1 MFMGDKM
8 ADILKVKC
16 PKCGHEFTVN
26 PSKGELISVE
36 AYKNDIE
43 QRIKKEKELS
53 ELKVESKYKDE
64 INELKSQIKFLNA
77 QKDSEIKLAKEQEKN
92 NQNKQISD
100 LNQKISQLQ
109 SDIKNKDFEI
119 QLKLKLKDEEIE
131 HYKNF
136 KTRST
141 KGIGEELEQYCK
153 NEFDGI
159 RSTAF
164 PEAEFYKDNQVVEN
178 TKGDFVFRE
187 KRNGVEFISIMF
199 EMKNESDLTK
209 SKQKNAD
216 FYDKLDKDRKKKNC
230 EYAVLVTTLEPESN
244 LFNKGIVDISYEYE
258 KMFVIRPEFFIA
270 IISLLRNAALKNLD
284 LKYQLAE
291 RINSDRDFS
300 NFEAKMKEFKDGF
313 NRNYNLAAENYK
325 SAIEKIDKSI
335 KELEKVK
342 EHLTKSNNQLRLA
355 NDKISDLS
363 VKKLTKDSP
372 ITAKAILDSRKK

>member
-1 MFMGDKM
+1 M

>member
-131 HYKNF
+131 H
-136 KTRST
+136 
-141 KGIGEELEQYCK
+141 
-153 NEFDGI
+153 
-159 RSTAF
+159 
-164 PEAEFYKDNQVVEN
+164 
-178 TKGDFVFRE
+178 
-187 KRNGVEFISIMF
+187 
-199 EMKNESDLTK
+199 
-209 SKQKNAD
+209 
-216 FYDKLDKDRKKKNC
+216 
-230 EYAVLVTTLEPESN
+230 
-244 LFNKGIVDISYEYE
+244 
-258 KMFVIRPEFFIA
+258 
-270 IISLLRNAALKNLD
+270 
-284 LKYQLAE
+284 
-291 RINSDRDFS
+291 
-300 NFEAKMKEFKDGF
+300 
-313 NRNYNLAAENYK
+313 
-325 SAIEKIDKSI
+325 
-335 KELEKVK
+335 
-342 EHLTKSNNQLRLA
+342 
-355 NDKISDLS
+355 
-363 VKKLTKDSP
+363 
-372 ITAKAILDSRKK
+372 

>member
-1 MFMGDKM
+1 M

-43 QRIKKEKELS
+43 QQIKKEKELS
-53 ELKVESKYKDE
+53 ELKVENKYKDE

-178 TKGDFVFRE
+178 TKGDFIFRE

>member
-1 MFMGDKM
+1 M

-178 TKGDFVFRE
+178 TKGDFIFRE

-258 KMFVIRPEFFIA
+258 KMFVIRPEFFIT

-284 LKYQLAE
+284 LKYQLTE

>member
-1 MFMGDKM
+1 
-8 ADILKVKC
+8 
-16 PKCGHEFTVN
+16 
-26 PSKGELISVE
+26 
-36 AYKNDIE
+36 
-43 QRIKKEKELS
+43 
-53 ELKVESKYKDE
+53 
-64 INELKSQIKFLNA
+64 
-77 QKDSEIKLAKEQEKN
+77 
-92 NQNKQISD
+92 
-100 LNQKISQLQ
+100 
-109 SDIKNKDFEI
+109 
-119 QLKLKLKDEEIE
+119 
-131 HYKNF
+131 
-136 KTRST
+136 
-141 KGIGEELEQYCK
+141 
-153 NEFDGI
+153 
-159 RSTAF
+159 
-164 PEAEFYKDNQVVEN
+164 
-178 TKGDFVFRE
+178 
-187 KRNGVEFISIMF
+187 
-199 EMKNESDLTK
+199 MKNESDLTK